1 MSIEFLYNRSFDD
14 FELST
19 QFYEEY
25 NRQYGAIQ
33 TNIVYN
39 WELRFD
45 KKVIN
50 IVKQIGLQN
59 AQGKYS
65 RLAIKEFPIEFK
77 DYIDIHE
84 YDGCEKP
91 YIIWEKYLKDKFLD
105 IDLDKTTIEYI
116 KNIQSNLNIIL
127 KDDQF

>member
-1 MSIEFLYNRSFDD
+1 MSFEFLYNRSFDN

-19 QFYEEY
+19 RFYEEY
-25 NRQYGAIQ
+25 NKQYGEIQ
-33 TNIVYN
+33 TDIVYN
-39 WELRFD
+39 WKLRFD

-77 DYIDIHE
+77 EYIDIHE

-91 YIIWEKYLKDKFLD
+91 YIRWEKYLKDKFLD
-105 IDLDKTTIEYI
+105 VDLDKTTMEYI

-127 KDDQF
+127 KD